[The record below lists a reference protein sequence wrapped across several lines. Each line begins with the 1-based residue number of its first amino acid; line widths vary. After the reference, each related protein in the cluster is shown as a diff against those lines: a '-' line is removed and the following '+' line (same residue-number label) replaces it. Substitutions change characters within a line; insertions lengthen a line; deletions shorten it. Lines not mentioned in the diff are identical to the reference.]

1 MRMARLLLHATVPH
15 ASCVCPS
22 HHVASPWPPEACAS
36 GGGFAVG
43 GFLWKP
49 SSVFGFWIVC
59 HCLMTRPTP
68 LLRLQP
74 STTTIM
80 IVVAALLR
88 TAQCTSSPSSP
99 VPPPPEL
106 RHPLQDH
113 LQGPAPPASPD
124 GTPPRRARRTPR
136 TATHPTATSSLSWAW
151 GRWPT
156 VTCYELICQAVEL
169 RGIRPMSDRGLQ
181 EDLGL
186 RYEGCSGK
194 GGVEIDRQRNQR
206 DQWEANY
213 SQSRALRHEGI
224 KK

>member
-1 MRMARLLLHATVPH
+1 MARLLLHATVPH

-68 LLRLQP
+68 LRRLQP

-106 RHPLQDH
+106 RHPLLDH
-113 LQGPAPPASPD
+113 LQGPAPPARLTSDEANLALHLQWGSEKRSSPSMWWLTGVHVRLVD
-124 GTPPRRARRTPR
+124 CTNPSLRGAGRAWLRKRDTMRVVRSECRRT
-136 TATHPTATSSLSWAW
+136 TKAAW
-151 GRWPT
+151 GIGWR
-156 VTCYELICQAVEL
+156 CE
-169 RGIRPMSDRGLQ
+169 RSD
-181 EDLGL
+181 
-186 RYEGCSGK
+186 
-194 GGVEIDRQRNQR
+194 
-206 DQWEANY
+206 
-213 SQSRALRHEGI
+213 
-224 KK
+224 